1 MRIYAFL
8 SLVVFCLSL
17 CAPPQT
23 AWAAVGEDGWE
34 SIEPGID
41 YQEFTV
47 SGPNRVFVA
56 RMDRSVEKVILD
68 TSIAQGRLAYGLE
81 KVSDMFIRYDDA
93 INFVEYPSGTPYEY
107 GLRNKVVVAINGSF
121 LEPNTTIPYSG
132 MIQSGWYAK
141 RYKDFSGA
149 AFGWK
154 YDVDVTKRQAFIGDC
169 VYHKVY
175 KQIIRNTESGV
186 ILPVNG
192 INVSRPA
199 NSMILYTS
207 QYDTTTRTA
216 SDGVEVLIEMKRASL
231 LLTEPRGAKGIVVRI
246 REDAGSTTIPFDHIV
261 LSAHG
266 TAAANLLNGIEEGD
280 EIEVDQEITSFTSDC
295 DIEVTLPNWVKT
307 YAGITGDHTYL
318 KDGLFMFHPTK
329 NFVLE
334 PRTAIAYN
342 DDYIYFI
349 VVDGRQPNVSVGM
362 TYGQLAAFSVDNLE
376 AKWALTM
383 DSGGSSTMVING
395 LVMNNPSDPCNRR
408 IYLPM
413 IPVDR
418 PDPPEPGSTAP
429 YLIPSAEDASAPIL
443 VCERR
448 VANGVMMIEL
458 QPKDSSNTFE
468 PGNAV
473 LNQIGAQ
480 VRLGPGTNYA
490 LLATLYQVQEGVVQH
505 QISNLDGVYAKSGYW
520 WKVDFGNL
528 QGWVSED
535 SLIPKPVS
543 VAPN

>member
-1 MRIYAFL
+1 
-8 SLVVFCLSL
+8 
-17 CAPPQT
+17 
-23 AWAAVGEDGWE
+23 
-34 SIEPGID
+34 
-41 YQEFTV
+41 
-47 SGPNRVFVA
+47 
-56 RMDRSVEKVILD
+56 
-68 TSIAQGRLAYGLE
+68 
-81 KVSDMFIRYDDA
+81 
-93 INFVEYPSGTPYEY
+93 
-107 GLRNKVVVAINGSF
+107 
-121 LEPNTTIPYSG
+121 
-132 MIQSGWYAK
+132 
-141 RYKDFSGA
+141 
-149 AFGWK
+149 
-154 YDVDVTKRQAFIGDC
+154 
-169 VYHKVY
+169 
-175 KQIIRNTESGV
+175 
-186 ILPVNG
+186 
-192 INVSRPA
+192 
-199 NSMILYTS
+199 MILYTS